1 MSQPDFLIH
10 EDADNVGV
18 IVVEGVTSGQ
28 TVVGLNMES
37 QATVELTALADI
49 PLGHKIALVDMAI
62 GDQVTKYAGN
72 IGRIIGDVSK
82 GGHVHVHNCKTNRW

>member
-18 IVVEGVTSGQ
+18 MVVEGVTAGQ

-37 QATVELTALADI
+37 QQTVEVRALNDI
-49 PLGHKIALVDMAI
+49 PLGHKIALIDFSE
-62 GDQVTKYAGN
+62 GDQVIKYAGK
-72 IGRIIGDVSK
+72 IGKIVEAVQK
-82 GGHVHVHNCKTNRW
+82 GGHVHVQNCKTNRW

>member
-37 QATVELTALADI
+37 HATIELTALADI
-49 PLGHKIALVDMAI
+49 PLGHKIALVDLAV

-72 IGRIIGDVSK
+72 IGKIIGDVRK